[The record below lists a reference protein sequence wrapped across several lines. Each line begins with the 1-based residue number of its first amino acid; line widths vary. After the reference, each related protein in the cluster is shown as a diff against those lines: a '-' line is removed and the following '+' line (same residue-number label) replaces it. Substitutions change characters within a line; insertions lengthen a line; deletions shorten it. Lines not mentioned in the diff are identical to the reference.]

1 MSNLSL
7 KPVRDVIW
15 ISVGTT
21 VRYARFMMIKV
32 KKSRFITVRNVAYAK
47 LADVKT
53 AITAMYAIY
62 VIKVLMQVDIL
73 ASKID

>member
-21 VRYARFMMIKV
+21 VIYAHFMMIKV
-32 KKSRFITVRNVAYAK
+32 KKNRFITVRNVAYAK
-47 LADVKT
+47 LVDGKT
-53 AITAMYAIY
+53 AITAMCAIY